1 MREAAVFDL
10 DGTIFV
16 RSTSERYFIKRL
28 FLKGKIK
35 VSSLLAYLLRTLKEM
50 DYLSSKLYYKGMKLK
65 ELEEAAKK
73 VFSHSNLLKHLSRDA
88 IEEIEFHR
96 GEGRLLV
103 LLSGCP
109 EFILNVINRFLNF
122 DLAVGSVLEE
132 RDGIVTGEL
141 RRSPLGPE
149 KATILK
155 EIAQIHR
162 INLDSSYGYGNSFRD
177 IYFLELLG
185 NPVAVNPDRKLLK
198 YALKRGWKIAHW
210 GYKF

>member
-10 DGTIFV
+10 DGTIFI

-28 FLKGKIK
+28 FFKGKIK
-35 VSSLLAYLLRTLKEM
+35 PLGIFAYLIRTLKEK
-50 DYLSSKLYYKGMKLK
+50 DYLSSKLYYRGMKLK
-65 ELEEAAKK
+65 ELEEAAKRI
-73 VFSHSNLLKHLSRDA
+73 FSRSNLLKHLSREA

-96 GEGRLLV
+96 SKGRLLV

-109 EFILNVINRFLNF
+109 EFILKIINCFLNF
-122 DLAVGSVLEE
+122 DLPVGSMLEE
-132 RDGIVTGEL
+132 KNGIVTGEL
-141 RRSPLGPE
+141 KRTPLGPE

-162 INLDSSYGYGNSFRD
+162 VNLASSYGYGNSFRD

-198 YALKRGWKIAHW
+198 HALNRGWKIVHW
-210 GYKF
+210 KA